1 MSVRVV
7 CHKPIGN
14 GISFVATRCWR
25 AKMINTRNDF
35 SHWKQFFSLFVR
47 FIHVVCRW
55 CPLATLSTPPSE
67 RTKSISHRKTLNAM
81 KFSCSHSVVWFSHKL
96 KRMLTSGVRDRW
108 KRENRHT
115 LNLLKWNKQD
125 NDESNLSI
133 SRRMRRDTAEWERA
147 KMHGQHNR
155 IRNKIVAV
163 SFPLCSIDVKNFRH
177 RLIYNFILI
186 ATQIVS
192 ISSSYRFQ
200 FARSPHSLAS
210 RSNREREKKMRQ
222 RKVDLR

>member
-96 KRMLTSGVRDRW
+96 KRMLTSGVRNRW

-133 SRRMRRDTAEWERA
+133 SRRMRRDTAEWEREQKCTA
-147 KMHGQHNR
+147 NTTGFEIKSLRCHFHYVLSTLR
-155 IRNKIVAV
+155 IFGIVWYLI
-163 SFPLCSIDVKNFRH
+163 SF
-177 RLIYNFILI
+177 
-186 ATQIVS
+186 
-192 ISSSYRFQ
+192 
-200 FARSPHSLAS
+200 
-210 RSNREREKKMRQ
+210 
-222 RKVDLR
+222 